1 MKKQTKSA
9 VSISSK
15 KPTKV
20 VFGDDG
26 EADQVITAA
35 PALEQE
41 PDEESAGAVNEL
53 NSDSDSEDGDV
64 PEAVSIVETK
74 RAAQQTLISS
84 KQQSK
89 SQKMQMKSVHSE
101 REAKGRELN
110 IEKQKK
116 LVAAKDAKKAIDMSI
131 FEEAE
136 LAASAKKSA
145 VVSTGKRSHLSLES
159 LDTIEPKKKKTSTK
173 AKRIGAFT
181 IVPIDVSLVKQKPTA
196 PAVSNFQK
204 SQLFGDRIQ
213 RKSALLSMGK
223 PSDGIPP
230 NSAESVLLFNH
241 ARKHYCAQRKK
252 YILKMAC
259 DDEFALF
266 LVDFMDK

>member
-1 MKKQTKSA
+1 MKKRTKST

-26 EADQVITAA
+26 EPDQVITSA

-145 VVSTGKRSHLSLES
+145 VASAATGKRSHLSLES
-159 LDTIEPKKKKTSTK
+159 LDTIEPKKKKVSTK

-213 RKSALLSMGK
+213 RKSALHSMGK

-230 NSAESVLLFNH
+230 KFRS
-241 ARKHYCAQRKK
+241 K
-252 YILKMAC
+252 
-259 DDEFALF
+259 
-266 LVDFMDK
+266 

>member
-1 MKKQTKSA
+1 MKKQTAKSA

-20 VFGDDG
+20 VFGEDG
-26 EADQVITAA
+26 EVDQVISSA

-41 PDEESAGAVNEL
+41 AEEESAGAAYEL
-53 NSDSDSEDGDV
+53 HSESDSDDGDV

-136 LAASAKKSA
+136 LAASAK
-145 VVSTGKRSHLSLES
+145 
-159 LDTIEPKKKKTSTK
+159 
-173 AKRIGAFT
+173 
-181 IVPIDVSLVKQKPTA
+181 
-196 PAVSNFQK
+196 
-204 SQLFGDRIQ
+204 
-213 RKSALLSMGK
+213 
-223 PSDGIPP
+223 
-230 NSAESVLLFNH
+230 
-241 ARKHYCAQRKK
+241 
-252 YILKMAC
+252 
-259 DDEFALF
+259 
-266 LVDFMDK
+266 